1 MRIGIFT
8 DLHANLPAL
17 NKALA
22 VFDEFECEKIVHVGD
37 LIGIG
42 PHPKETLE
50 CALSIPHMEFV
61 MGNHDYWYAHG
72 LPDPLPDYMHPDEAA
87 HQKWVHAQI
96 GKGFHEAVQQWPFA
110 LTLDASNGQRLTFV
124 HYALND
130 QANWFRSFVK
140 NPNGTE
146 IENLFRET
154 KGDIIFY
161 GHDHRP
167 FDYQGNKR
175 YLNLGSAGC
184 FNQPKVRLAV
194 VDCNQDAVKIRK
206 LEIEYDDEGLME
218 EFDRRNVP
226 AKAFIRK
233 TFITR

>member
-17 NKALA
+17 KKALT
-22 VFDEFECEKIVHVGD
+22 VFDDFECTKIVHVGD

-42 PHPKETLE
+42 PYPKETLAL
-50 CALSIPHMEFV
+50 ALSTPHMEFV

-72 LPDPLPDYMHPDEAA
+72 LPDPLPDYMHPDEVA

-96 GKGFHEAVQQWPFA
+96 GNDYYEAVQQWPFEMIM
-110 LTLDASNGQRLTFV
+110 DMPNGQSLTFV

-130 QANWFRSFVK
+130 QANWFRSFIK
-140 NPNGTE
+140 NPSGPE
-146 IENLFRET
+146 IENLFQET

-167 FDYQGNKR
+167 FDYRGTRR
-175 YLNLGSAGC
+175 YLNPGSAGC
-184 FNQPKVRLAV
+184 FDQPILRLAIM
-194 VDCNQDAVKIRK
+194 DCTQDAVNISK
-206 LEIEYDDEGLME
+206 LEIEYDDKGLME
-218 EFDRRNVP
+218 AFDKRNVP